1 MALILEDLPTT
12 IIATANNNLSL
23 YFLYWRKVLTRDD
36 TDRYIMPDERLVQF
50 LKNGKDWERKATSIA
65 GVFLLR
71 LPTFKG
77 RSASIA
83 IEINPVDASGSVTK
97 KRGIVVR
104 SAPELDEISRLLSNP
119 KLAEMAKMIDE
130 VNPAEVK
137 STPKGSLDVFEI

>member
-1 MALILEDLPTT
+1 
-12 IIATANNNLSL
+12 
-23 YFLYWRKVLTRDD
+23 
-36 TDRYIMPDERLVQF
+36 MPDERLVQF
-50 LKNGKDWERKATSIA
+50 LRNGKDWERKATSIA

-104 SAPELDEISRLLSNP
+104 SALELDEISRLLSNP

-137 STPKGSLDVFEI
+137 SAPKGSLDVFEI